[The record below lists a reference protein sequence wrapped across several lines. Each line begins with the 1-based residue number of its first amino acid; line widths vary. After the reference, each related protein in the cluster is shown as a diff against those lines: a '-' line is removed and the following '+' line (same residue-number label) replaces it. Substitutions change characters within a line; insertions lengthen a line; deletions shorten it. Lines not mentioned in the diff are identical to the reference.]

1 MTVLKTLC
9 ANVVQSKK
17 RELKC
22 MDITIEKGI
31 KIIIMEKYYE
41 IKEKYPE
48 YLLIFQNGDFW
59 EMYTNDTTIAS
70 RVLDIDI
77 KKQTYGHSPALLM
90 IRFPYNELDTHLTK
104 LIRFGSRVA
113 LCEQNKPTPPH
124 NSDCNKY

>member
-1 MTVLKTLC
+1 MTILKTLC
-9 ANVVQSKK
+9 ANVIQSKK
-17 RELKC
+17 RELNAQS
-22 MDITIEKGI
+22 ITIEKGI

-59 EMYTNDTTIAS
+59 EMYANDATIAS
-70 RVLDIDI
+70 KVLDIDI

-104 LIRFGSRVA
+104 LIRSGSRVA
-113 LCEQNKPTPPH
+113 LCEQNKLTPPH

>member
-1 MTVLKTLC
+1 
-9 ANVVQSKK
+9 
-17 RELKC
+17 
-22 MDITIEKGI
+22 
-31 KIIIMEKYYE
+31 MEKYYE

-59 EMYTNDTTIAS
+59 EMYANDATIAS
-70 RVLDIDI
+70 KVLDIDI

-104 LIRFGSRVA
+104 LIRSGSRVA
-113 LCEQNKPTPPH
+113 LCEQNKLTPPH

>member
-1 MTVLKTLC
+1 
-9 ANVVQSKK
+9 
-17 RELKC
+17 
-22 MDITIEKGI
+22 
-31 KIIIMEKYYE
+31 MEKYYE

-59 EMYTNDTTIAS
+59 EMYTNDATIAS

-90 IRFPYNELDTHLTK
+90 IRFPYNELDTHLPK

-113 LCEQNKPTPPH
+113 LWEQNKPTPPH